1 MKARLF
7 IYSLFLLSG
16 ATALVYETVWA
27 RSLTLVFGA
36 THEAVSVVLGAF
48 MGGLALGGMALGRVV
63 ERVRSPLRLYG
74 VLEVL
79 IAISALLVPGAIA
92 VVNRVYVAA
101 ALAADGTP
109 WQLQVLRVFLAS
121 AVLVV
126 PTFLMGGTL
135 PVLVQLLVARRSEV
149 ANRLAVLY
157 AVNTGGAVLGTL
169 SAGFILLPSF
179 GMRATAGLAAA
190 VNLAI
195 GIGALVL
202 SRQWARVAGKAA
214 PHDAG
219 EHQSLARAPSEAA
232 ALRLAFYGTAIAGMG
247 ALALEVL
254 WMRGITIAVGNS
266 AYSFSVMLAAFLVG
280 IAIGSTIHAAFP
292 LQRLSP
298 ALQFGSVMILLGVA
312 SAIVSQ
318 LLPHLPSWSLSLTRA
333 LYTEPNGIKAGGT
346 LLLSFAIMLA
356 PCIFMGLAFPMAG
369 EAGSRLR
376 DRVGSSIGELIALNT
391 SGAIVGALGAGFVL
405 IPTVGMQRGML
416 LIAALFCSYGV
427 LVSAAHF
434 RARKTVHPW
443 ILTLATTA
451 IVLAAFLGALRLPAG
466 TFECWQHSAT
476 T

>member
-1 MKARLF
+1 
-7 IYSLFLLSG
+7 
-16 ATALVYETVWA
+16 
-27 RSLTLVFGA
+27 
-36 THEAVSVVLGAF
+36 
-48 MGGLALGGMALGRVV
+48 
-63 ERVRSPLRLYG
+63 
-74 VLEVL
+74 
-79 IAISALLVPGAIA
+79 
-92 VVNRVYVAA
+92 
-101 ALAADGTP
+101 
-109 WQLQVLRVFLAS
+109 
-121 AVLVV
+121 
-126 PTFLMGGTL
+126 
-135 PVLVQLLVARRSEV
+135 
-149 ANRLAVLY
+149 
-157 AVNTGGAVLGTL
+157 
-169 SAGFILLPSF
+169 
-179 GMRATAGLAAA
+179 MRATAGLAAA

-318 LLPHLPSWSLSLTRA
+318 LLPHLPSWSLSLTRS
-333 LYTEPNGIKAGGT
+333 LYTEPNGIRAGGT

-376 DRVGSSIGELIALNT
+376 DRIGSSIGELIALNT

-416 LIAALFCSYGV
+416 FIAALFCSYGA

-451 IVLAAFLGALRLPAG
+451 IVLAAFLEHYDCRAG